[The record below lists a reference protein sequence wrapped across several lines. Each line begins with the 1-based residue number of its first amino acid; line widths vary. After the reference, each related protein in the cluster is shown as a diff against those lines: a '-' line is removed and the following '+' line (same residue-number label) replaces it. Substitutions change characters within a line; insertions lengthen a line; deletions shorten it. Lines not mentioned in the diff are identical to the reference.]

1 MNLLSIN
8 PATEELIESF
18 STHSEKEI
26 ISIIEKSTIAFHQWR
41 KLKIKNRTEYI
52 KNIAENLKNN
62 KKFYAEIITKEMGK
76 PIKESI
82 AEIEKCALLCDYFYE
97 HAEEFLKSEYRK
109 GSINHAKE
117 NIVSFE
123 PLGTVLA
130 IMPWNFPFWQVFRCA
145 IPTILAG
152 NCVILKHAP
161 NVSKCSLTI
170 EKIFQDSGIIENVF
184 RSILIENERIE
195 EITEI
200 LLSHPQ
206 IVGVSLTGSVNAGK
220 SVAKIAGKYLKKSVM
235 ELGGSDPFI
244 VLEDADLEEAAK
256 VGALARCQNTGQS
269 CIASKRFIV
278 LESVYEKFKELFL
291 REMEQFAHSIGDP
304 LNENIKIGPIAR
316 KDLLEKLI
324 LQVEDAK
331 QKNAYVLMGGK
342 KANFPKGYFYEV
354 TVIENISKEMKAY
367 KEELFGP
374 VSNLYKVSTIKEA
387 IHLAN
392 DTPYG
397 LGVSLWTK
405 NINLAKEIIPEL
417 FFGNVFVNS
426 LVKSDPALPFGGI
439 KESGYGR
446 ELSIE
451 GMKEFVNIKTIRIYE

>member
-1 MNLLSIN
+1 MELLSIN
-8 PATEELIESF
+8 PATEEVWERF
-18 STHSEKEI
+18 PAHSGKDI
-26 ISIIEKSTIAFHQWR
+26 ISIIEQSEKAFHQWR
-41 KLKIKNRTEYI
+41 KINIKKRKEYI
-52 KNIAENLKNN
+52 KHISENLKNY
-62 KKFYAEIITKEMGK
+62 KKEYAEIITKEMGK

-82 AEIEKCALLCDYFYE
+82 AEIEKCALLCDYYYE
-97 HAEEFLKSEYRK
+97 HVENFLKPELRK

-123 PLGTVLA
+123 PLGTILA

-145 IPTILAG
+145 IPSILAG

-170 EKIFQDSGIIENVF
+170 ENIFRESGIIENVF
-184 RSILIENERIE
+184 RSILIENAKVS
-195 EITEI
+195 EITEV

-206 IVGVSLTGSVNAGK
+206 IAGVTVTGSVNSGK

-244 VLEDADLEEAAK
+244 VLEDADIEEAAK
-256 VGALARCQNTGQS
+256 TGALSRCQNTGQS
-269 CIASKRFIV
+269 CIAAKRFIII
-278 LESVYEKFKELFL
+278 ESIYEEFKKIFINELN
-291 REMEQFAHSIGDP
+291 QYAHAIGNP
-304 LNENIKIGPIAR
+304 LNENTKIGPIAR
-316 KDLLEKLI
+316 KDLLDKLI
-324 LQVEDAK
+324 EQVEDAK
-331 QKNAYVLMGGK
+331 QKDATILMGGN
-342 KANFPKGYFYEV
+342 KADFPKGYFYHL
-354 TVIENISKEMKAY
+354 TVIENISKKMKAY
-367 KEELFGP
+367 QEEIFGP
-374 VSNLYKVSTIKEA
+374 VVSLYKVSSIEEA

-397 LGVSLWTK
+397 LGASLWTK
-405 NINLAKEIIPEL
+405 NIDKAKEIIPEL

-426 LVKSDPALPFGGI
+426 LVKSDPGLPFGGI

-451 GMKEFVNIKTIRIYE
+451 GIKEFVNIKTIRIY